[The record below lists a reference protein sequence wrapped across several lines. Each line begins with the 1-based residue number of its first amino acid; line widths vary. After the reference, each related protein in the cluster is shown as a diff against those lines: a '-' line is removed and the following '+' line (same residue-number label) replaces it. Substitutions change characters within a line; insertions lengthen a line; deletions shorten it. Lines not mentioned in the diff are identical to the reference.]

1 MTKLRDS
8 ELSKKFDTDIN
19 YKYGLLFILLEHFY
33 NNKGKIIQTVS
44 IKTDTV
50 QYLNDNNPLFSWA
63 NENLDIDLKG
73 KMTPDELY
81 KHYCAT
87 SIKPIK
93 QRQFLSKIQNIVPK
107 DKNNDGCMIY
117 KCSIKTFITE
127 E

>member
-1 MTKLRDS
+1 
-8 ELSKKFDTDIN
+8 LSKKFDTDIN

-50 QYLNDNNPLFSWA
+50 QYLNDNNPLYSWA

-81 KHYCAT
+81 KHYCST
-87 SIKPIK
+87 SMKPIK

-107 DKNNDGCMIY
+107 DRNTTGHAIY
-117 KCSIKTFITE
+117 KCFIKPLISNQ
-127 E
+127 